1 MSGRRMSLGRGR
13 AALFALKSLIAAVAL
28 SAGLA
33 QGASAEKANAPKPE
47 TLIWAA
53 SWYAGRA
60 NIARDG
66 SVGRAKA
73 EEDALQASRRLM
85 AAGFTSLLV
94 DTSPRPNPSARR
106 SAWPT
111 PPCAWSPAPPS
122 AAPMCGCS

>member
-53 SWYAGRA
+53 SWYAAPEPQRA
-60 NIARDG
+60 PISLANTTVRMVARATIG
-66 SVGRAKA
+66 GPYVR
-73 EEDALQASRRLM
+73 
-85 AAGFTSLLV
+85 V
-94 DTSPRPNPSARR
+94 
-106 SAWPT
+106 
-111 PPCAWSPAPPS
+111 
-122 AAPMCGCS
+122 